1 MWWNKQLIR
10 TEDLKYKIY
19 FNNPFELR
27 FLILKLWIQLILIN
41 FYNLYEFSKQG
52 SYILYFN
59 LRYMD

>member
-19 FNNPFELR
+19 FNYPFELS
-27 FLILKLWIQLILIN
+27 FLKLKLWIQLILIN

-52 SYILYFN
+52 SYILYIN